1 MRVVLLALIMQSI
14 AFAASAAVE
23 YEQNVFD
30 HHTTIIRGLYDDI
43 SCERRPL
50 SGVVAQIH
58 YDDKSE
64 MLDYIVVKQPT
75 GTKRLVNIAIP
86 PGMDQ
91 ATSDAVYDGLR
102 ELAKIGRHLH
112 GYTLACGAAG
122 RVETLEEIE

>member
-1 MRVVLLALIMQSI
+1 MRVLLLGLALQGI
-14 AFAASAAVE
+14 ACSASAAVE

-43 SCERRPL
+43 SCEMRPL
-50 SGVVAQIH
+50 SGVVSQIH
-58 YDDKSE
+58 FDNKSE
-64 MLDYIVVKQPT
+64 TLDYIVVKQRT
-75 GTKRLVNIAIP
+75 GVTRLVNISIP

-102 ELAKIGRHLH
+102 ELAKIGRRVH